1 MMDTLVDQFDAAEP
15 EQEDLNPATLDI
27 EIDIT
32 VDRKRFTVLHLEEPK
47 MKQIERAERELNTP
61 TPTAWHFRKYQ
72 MKLVE
77 QVAKVPPELVGE
89 LTNRQLRAAWDFL
102 RTKLER
108 DAPEI
113 GETLSET

>member
-1 MMDTLVDQFDAAEP
+1 MMDSVADQFDIAEA
-15 EQEDLNPATLDI
+15 ESDANPATLDI

-47 MKQIERAERELNTP
+47 MKQIERAERELNTQNP
-61 TPTAWHFRKYQ
+61 TPWHFRKYQ

-89 LTNRQLRAAWDFL
+89 LTNTQLRAAWDFL
-102 RTKLER
+102 LTKLER
-108 DAPEI
+108 DVPAI
-113 GETLSET
+113 GETSSQT